1 MYNRIS
7 NVTIDTTVSYLYS
20 TMWIDS
26 LIFDNDK
33 FITFGK
39 VHGTAYYIV
48 RMILT
53 SSLTMENKT
62 FVILIQ
68 SK

>member
-1 MYNRIS
+1 MS
-7 NVTIDTTVSYLYS
+7 LDTTVSYLYS

-33 FITFGK
+33 FISLGK

-48 RMILT
+48 RLILT
-53 SSLTMENKT
+53 SSLTMKNKT
-62 FVILIQ
+62 FVILLH